1 MYLVNISSN
10 SRLKS
15 QHETELREMERTERQ
30 TREKYIET
38 RSKLTQVEGETKN
51 LHTTVTQLEIQLNHS
66 QKVSSDSEL
75 TLELFVLI

>member
-1 MYLVNISSN
+1 MYLVNISFN

>member
-1 MYLVNISSN
+1 
-10 SRLKS
+10 
-15 QHETELREMERTERQ
+15 MERTERQ

-51 LHTTVTQLEIQLNHS
+51 LHTTVTQLEIQLTHS
-66 QKVSSDSEL
+66 QKVRSDSEL

>member
-1 MYLVNISSN
+1 
-10 SRLKS
+10 
-15 QHETELREMERTERQ
+15 MERTERQ